1 MYRGQFIERQTVT
14 LGPIATGRRAAAFE
28 SEMKKDW
35 GGKVSRVRE
44 RMKVI
49 RKLRERVEAGGW
61 GGGVGWGGRKRINK
75 SDRPHVFRWAIFL
88 QT

>member
-1 MYRGQFIERQTVT
+1 MT

-61 GGGVGWGGRKRINK
+61 GVGGWRGRKRINK
-75 SDRPHVFRWAIFL
+75 SDRPHVFRSAIFF